1 MTHLRPVGPTRRAWP
16 SLPTPIAVP
25 AIVLVFLAAMVA
37 IGWTFTDHE
46 RPSNPT
52 QRIHQV
58 TVHLGQ
64 LPTI

>member
-1 MTHLRPVGPTRRAWP
+1 MTHLSRRWP
-16 SLPTPIAVP
+16 ALPAPIAVP

-37 IGWTFTDHE
+37 IAWTFINHE
-46 RPSNPT
+46 PTSDPT
-52 QRIHQV
+52 QRLHQV